1 MIQMESDIDSYIDNL
16 TRTREQLTSAMQHAD
31 DMHELAHMDA
41 LTGLRNRLAYD
52 KEIGS
57 LDKSIR
63 EGCDAFGIGMV
74 DLNFLKMINDSYGH
88 DCGNIAI
95 RMLSSVICEVFAHSP
110 VFRIGGDE
118 FAIVLKNNDY
128 YNVDALVK
136 EFNTRL
142 ELIAAD
148 TEREPWERITAAF
161 GYAIFDSNIDLCA
174 DDVFRRADKS
184 MYERKKA
191 MKATRN

>member
-1 MIQMESDIDSYIDNL
+1 
-16 TRTREQLTSAMQHAD
+16 
-31 DMHELAHMDA
+31 
-41 LTGLRNRLAYD
+41 
-52 KEIGS
+52 
-57 LDKSIR
+57 
-63 EGCDAFGIGMV
+63 
-74 DLNFLKMINDSYGH
+74 
-88 DCGNIAI
+88 
-95 RMLSSVICEVFAHSP
+95 MLSSVICEVFAHSP